1 MTQLRFLYDNKMG
14 RVEIVRKG
22 SDIPIATLYPEDFA
36 DFLQQVYDFVDRSTP
51 PAERKR
57 GRLSRYFQA
66 SMRKE
71 SWKWIGG
78 IFKEKVS
85 KFFKR

>member
-36 DFLQQVYDFVDRSTP
+36 DFLQQVNDFVERSTP
-51 PAERKR
+51 PAERKV
-57 GRLSRYFQA
+57 GKLSRHFRD

-78 IFKEKVS
+78 VFKQKVS
-85 KFFKR
+85 KLFKR